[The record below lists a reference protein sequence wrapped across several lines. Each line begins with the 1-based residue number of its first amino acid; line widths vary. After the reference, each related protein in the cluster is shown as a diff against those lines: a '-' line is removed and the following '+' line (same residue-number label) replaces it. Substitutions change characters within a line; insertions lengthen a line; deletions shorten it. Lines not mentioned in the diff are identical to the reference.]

1 VEISREKWK
10 NENKHKKLS
19 VDVFD
24 MLENPNQQPTKI
36 VLKLKRLAYNL
47 LLEEYSSAE
56 KFIIKNSEI
65 DAYEYPYVLDTT
77 INKIEGAGRF
87 YLGLAREI
95 QIVEGECLRIY
106 ARDYVKDI

>member
-1 VEISREKWK
+1 ME
-10 NENKHKKLS
+10 
-19 VDVFD
+19 
-24 MLENPNQQPTKI
+24 T
-36 VLKLKRLAYNL
+36 
-47 LLEEYSSAE
+47 
-56 KFIIKNSEI
+56 

-77 INKIEGAGRF
+77 INKIEGVGRF